1 MGGMF
6 LFTIFNCVVIHDQ
19 EGHLELSLVVLSYF
33 NAYSRCCYEL
43 FMASPWSFNLLILLS
58 VFFSPRLKANPRLP
72 SRSSFCRLSFAFL
85 ALPFCFV
92 LFCWVDGLFFCWLGR
107 TGVSLCPSDVF
118 GTFVQHTLSM
128 LGLCFRGESGTVKSI
143 LLGG

>member
-19 EGHLELSLVVLSYF
+19 EGHLELSLVILSYF

-43 FMASPWSFNLLILLS
+43 FNGKPVVLFLLILLS
-58 VFFSPRLKANPRLP
+58 VFLSPRLKENPPTP

-85 ALPFCFV
+85 ALPFV
-92 LFCWVDGLFFCWLGR
+92 GLG
-107 TGVSLCPSDVF
+107 
-118 GTFVQHTLSM
+118 
-128 LGLCFRGESGTVKSI
+128 
-143 LLGG
+143 